1 MRRKYSEEVKK
12 FIAENVQGTRIK
24 DLVKTVN
31 AKFGTEFTRTGII
44 IADIHNKIGER
55 KKRKVRAQ
63 R

>member
-1 MRRKYSEEVKK
+1 MRNKK
-12 FIAENVQGTRIK
+12 PACQRGLIYDDAE
-24 DLVKTVN
+24 L
-31 AKFGTEFTRTGII
+31 TRTGII